1 MARFTTL
8 LTAVGKQLAYE
19 HVNKA
24 NKL

>member
-1 MARFTTL
+1 MAHFTTL
-8 LTAVGKQLAYE
+8 LTTAGKQLAYE